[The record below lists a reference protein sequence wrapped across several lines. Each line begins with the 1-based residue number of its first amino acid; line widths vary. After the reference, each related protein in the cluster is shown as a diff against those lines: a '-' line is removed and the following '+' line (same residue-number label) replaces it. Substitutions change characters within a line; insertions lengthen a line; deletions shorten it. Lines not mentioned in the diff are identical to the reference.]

1 MNFQDKLLFY
11 RYQPNYLILFS
22 TGINWNNIYPAG
34 KTFFF
39 PSRHAS
45 CCFTD
50 VLYHASPWCFSIF
63 FTRHRRFASIV
74 ILFSN
79 VSVLFSLQE
88 GDKHLIQGNCREIFW
103 PRHPTKSHASFFAF
117 ESLTMWRGDARDN
130 ENAKLCSHME
140 LTFFSGAFWSRSS
153 CSLS

>member
-34 KTFFF
+34 QTSF
-39 PSRHAS
+39 
-45 CCFTD
+45 
-50 VLYHASPWCFSIF
+50 FSIASRVMLFYRRTVSRVTVVF
-63 FTRHRRFASIV
+63 FDIFYSSSAFCVNRNP
-74 ILFSN
+74 FSN

-88 GDKHLIQGNCREIFW
+88 GDKHLIQGNLREIFW